1 MFDFHVILLDFH
13 NTKVKEAVTLND
25 DGSYTIFI
33 EASLSREEQ
42 KKECYHALSHIYNDD
57 FFKVGANVD
66 ELELIAHEIA

>member
-1 MFDFHVILLDFH
+1 MIDFHVVLVDFH
-13 NTKVKEAVTLND
+13 NAKVKEVVTMND

-57 FFKVGANVD
+57 FSRNDVNQI
-66 ELELIAHEIA
+66 ELVAHEITA